1 MREIP
6 YACDTNLWRSV
17 PTVLL
22 IYTGCFT
29 NYIVL
34 IIYCLISVCMEN
46 SFCGLYIQKSKTNI
60 TELSRKEGC
69 DRNRRYQQNATSCYP
84 GPRGFHLFFTGK
96 FCDAN
101 RFYYFCYRHEAVR
114 ALKASGRDR

>member
-1 MREIP
+1 MPVILIFEE
-6 YACDTNLWRSV
+6 ACPQSITEK
-17 PTVLL
+17 LL

-60 TELSRKEGC
+60 TELSGKEGC
-69 DRNRRYQQNATSCYP
+69 DRNRRYQQNATSCSQQISCVNKMT
-84 GPRGFHLFFTGK
+84 L
-96 FCDAN
+96 
-101 RFYYFCYRHEAVR
+101 
-114 ALKASGRDR
+114 LKQKSARVYLQLHVN